1 MIQTDLYLFDI
12 SPTPSLPFLAEWKLR
27 PKLTDVEVDPGTPGE
42 EILERFHGKNLRLAA
57 AKFPPFVYG
66 GIRPGE
72 LEGLDIEIWKV
83 VADDLGMER
92 SSVVEVRGHPATLS
106 KVSYDCCNF
115 IGHTRE
121 CPSKTCMQ
129 TIPHVCATVFMA
141 ISRRFA
147 RARPASR

>member
-1 MIQTDLYLFDI
+1 MIFR
-12 SPTPSLPFLAEWKLR
+12 PPPSLPFLAEWKLR
-27 PKLTDVEVDPGTPGE
+27 PKLTGVEVDPGTPGE

-66 GIRPGE
+66 GIRPSGE

-106 KVSYDCCNF
+106 KVSYDYCNF
-115 IGHTRE
+115 MYLT
-121 CPSKTCMQ
+121 CP
-129 TIPHVCATVFMA
+129 
-141 ISRRFA
+141 
-147 RARPASR
+147 